1 MSSPTQLVSPDAIGN
16 RLAAVILAAGYS
28 SRMAGFKPLLPL
40 AGLTAFER
48 CIELFRASG
57 ITEII
62 AVLGHRSDELQL
74 LAQQAG
80 ARSILNPHFDRGM
93 FSSIITGS
101 NALPGWVEAAF
112 ILPSD
117 IPLVRPATVRQL
129 AAAWA
134 AHRAGIV
141 YPMFD
146 GHRGHPPLIARDILA
161 EAAHAGA
168 SGRLSTVLANHEN
181 VAVDERVADQAIHL
195 DMDTPADYEFLL
207 SLPPRRN
214 IPTAAECEALLASRQ
229 VDPRVIRHSRK
240 VADVAHRM
248 SAALV
253 GSGLKLNLERVQAG
267 ALLHDVAKGLSDHA
281 AAGASILRS
290 MDFESVA
297 EIVAAHTD
305 LGDVF
310 ELDEKSIVYLA
321 DKLVRGEDLVTLT
334 QRFRPA
340 LDRFKHNKLALHAAR
355 KRLAIAKELALAVE
369 TRLGAP
375 LSAVL
380 SEDSNSHVRHPHN
393 PTAQEAAN
401 V

>member
-1 MSSPTQLVSPDAIGN
+1 MNSTTQPVPDAIGN
-16 RLAAVILAAGYS
+16 RLAAIILAAGYS

-57 ITEII
+57 ITEVF
-62 AVLGHRSDELQL
+62 AVLGHRADELQP
-74 LAQQAG
+74 LAQRAG
-80 ARSILNPHFDRGM
+80 ARSILNPRFDRGM
-93 FSSIITGS
+93 FSSIVSGS
-101 NALPGWVEAAF
+101 SALPGWVEAAF
-112 ILPSD
+112 VLPAD

-141 YPMFD
+141 YPLFD

-168 SGRLSTVLANHEN
+168 SHRLSSVLANHES
-181 VAVDERVADQAIHL
+181 VAVDELVADAAIHL
-195 DMDTPADYEFLL
+195 DMDTPEDYEVLL
-207 SLPPRRN
+207 SLAPRRD
-214 IPTAAECEALLASRQ
+214 IPTAAECEALFANRQ

-240 VADVAHRM
+240 VADVAQRM
-248 SAALV
+248 AAALL
-253 GSGLKLNLERVQAG
+253 GSGLKLNLELVQAG
-267 ALLHDVAKGLSDHA
+267 ALLHDVAKGQPEHA

-290 MDFESVA
+290 MDFECVA

-305 LGDVF
+305 LGGDF
-310 ELDEKSIVYLA
+310 DLDEKSIVYLA
-321 DKLVRGEDLVTLT
+321 DKLVRGEDLVTLKE
-334 QRFRPA
+334 RFQPA
-340 LDRFKHNKLALHAAR
+340 LDRFEHNKLALQAAR
-355 KRLAIAKELALAVE
+355 RRLVIAKELALAVQ
-369 TRLGAP
+369 TRVGAP
-375 LSAVL
+375 LSVVL
-380 SEDSNSHVRHPHN
+380 SGDSKSLVRQPHN